1 MQTAFHMQLLRT
13 FFTLCII
20 IPSCCFSQEN
30 TTADVESITA
40 SLITKLRQKDK
51 EHILLQTDKKIYAQG
66 ETIWFKADSLK
77 NRVTYNN
84 KILYVDL

>member
-1 MQTAFHMQLLRT
+1 
-13 FFTLCII
+13 
-20 IPSCCFSQEN
+20 
-30 TTADVESITA
+30 VESITA

-84 KILYVDL
+84 KILYVDLVNDKDSVISELLLHADILRWLKVC

>member
-1 MQTAFHMQLLRT
+1 M
-13 FFTLCII
+13 
-20 IPSCCFSQEN
+20 
-30 TTADVESITA
+30 ESITA

-66 ETIWFKADSLK
+66 ETIWFKAFIVDSLK

-84 KILYVDL
+84 KILYVDLVNDKDSVISELLLHADILRWLKVC